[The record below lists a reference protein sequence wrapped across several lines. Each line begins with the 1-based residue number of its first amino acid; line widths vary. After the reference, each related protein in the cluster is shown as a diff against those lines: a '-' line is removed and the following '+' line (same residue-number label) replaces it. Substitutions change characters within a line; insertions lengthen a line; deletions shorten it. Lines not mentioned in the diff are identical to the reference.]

1 MATFVAFAHTDNVNN
16 AALGDLNALK
26 GTEGSVSG
34 AGSNMTVTYTDSVNL
49 PGVSLVLTG
58 SNFSNPTT
66 SAMNITG
73 IEAFSNGQPIW
84 QITGLTGING
94 APLSGAFN
102 AGSIFQAEAFHNV
115 ERLLFHGTS
124 NTIIGGSGLEG
135 LFGFGIEGTQQTIF
149 AGTGNDKISG
159 NGGINTVFAGPGH
172 DDFYFDFL
180 DKTSPLANIT
190 TIYHYN
196 AGKDHI
202 LLDRFVFSG
211 LTGTPALK
219 PSEFHLGHPAAGG
232 AEQIVYNPH
241 TGQLFNDFFSR
252 SLGHEV
258 HELFAVLDTTGPG
271 AHHAH
276 HPTLIASELFVV

>member
-16 AALGDLNALK
+16 AALKDLDALK

-34 AGSNMTVTYTDSVNL
+34 TGSNMTVTYTDSVNL

-58 SNFSNPTT
+58 SNFTNPTT

-73 IEAFSNGQPIW
+73 IEAFLNGQPIW
-84 QITGLTGING
+84 DITGLTGING
-94 APLSGAFN
+94 APLSATFN

-115 ERLLFHGTS
+115 ERLLFHGNS

-149 AGTGNDKISG
+149 AGTGHDKISG
-159 NGGINTVFAGPGH
+159 NGGIDTVFAGNGH
-172 DDFYFDFL
+172 YDFEFDFL
-180 DKTSPLANIT
+180 DKNNPLANTT

-211 LTGTPALK
+211 LTGTPTLK
-219 PSEFHLGHPAAGG
+219 PSELRFGHPVGG
-232 AEQIVYNPH
+232 HEQIVYNQNNGH
-241 TGQLFNDFFSR
+241 LYNDFFSTT
-252 SLGHEV
+252 LGHEV

-271 AHHAH
+271 AHHPH
-276 HPTLIASELFVV
+276 HPALTASDFVIV